1 MSPLK
6 QEPNHYYKTS
16 GLYRNKTPL
25 SINKFSN
32 YYRAALLVCIS
43 LITVLLMAQQACT
56 NGVPAENYE
65 GSEIAVPVTIEST
78 ADVGSIYFEVI
89 YNNRMLEATGV
100 EKGTIA
106 TDAIF
111 EYSID
116 AHDRVIIGFIDSS
129 GYHGDGTPATISLQ
143 IIRADK
149 NDLPIRIDNVLAH
162 SAGSMAPLEVAVSEG
177 SINTTKKSFN
187 SPVLRI
193 GTGGGE

>member
-1 MSPLK
+1 M
-6 QEPNHYYKTS
+6 
-16 GLYRNKTPL
+16 NKL
-25 SINKFSN
+25 SN
-32 YYRAALLVCIS
+32 YYRAALLICIS

-56 NGVPAENYE
+56 NVVPEEKHE
-65 GSEIAVPVTIEST
+65 GSEIAVPVMIEST
-78 ADVGSIYFEVI
+78 VDVGSIYFEVI
-89 YNNRMLEATGV
+89 YNNMTLEATGV

-116 AHDRVIIGFIDSS
+116 AHDRAIIGFIDSS
-129 GYHGDGTPATISLQ
+129 GFQGNGTLATISLQ

-177 SINTTKKSFN
+177 SVNTAKESFS
-187 SPVLRI
+187 SPVLHI
-193 GTGGGE
+193 SAGGE

>member
-1 MSPLK
+1 MKQALK
-6 QEPNHYYKTS
+6 HSYKTA
-16 GLYRNKTPL
+16 GLYRNITIP
-25 SINKFSN
+25 SIKKFSN
-32 YYRAALLVCIS
+32 YYRAALLICIS

-65 GSEIAVPVTIEST
+65 GSEIIVPVKIEST

-100 EKGTIA
+100 EKGTMA
-106 TDAIF
+106 TDSIF

-129 GYHGDGTPATISLQ
+129 GFQGDVTLATISLR
-143 IIRADK
+143 IMRADK

-177 SINTTKKSFN
+177 SVNTAKNLFS

-193 GTGGGE
+193 SAGGE